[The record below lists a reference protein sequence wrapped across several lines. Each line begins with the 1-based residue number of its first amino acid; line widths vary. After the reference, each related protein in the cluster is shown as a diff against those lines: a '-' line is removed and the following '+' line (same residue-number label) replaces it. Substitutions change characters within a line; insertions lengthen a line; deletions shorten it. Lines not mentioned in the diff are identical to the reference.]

1 MPPETLSKRDSRPL
15 RLPRSY
21 PFTPTVGTSD
31 NQLTIVR
38 RFGDTFTVTKR

>member
-15 RLPRSY
+15 MPPRSY
-21 PFTPTVGTSD
+21 PRAPIAGASD